1 MLKPHSRF
9 VARALSQRL
18 AVCLAGL
25 VAMIPL
31 CASADT
37 PKPGPAL
44 TASAR
49 SNSAPTTAGVLAA
62 AKPEDWRALDPQ
74 NTLYLELKTG
84 RVVIELAPPF
94 APNHIANIK
103 ALAREKYYDGLAI
116 VRVQDNYVVQMNDP
130 DYENEA
136 TRRPIK
142 TAKRSLPPE
151 FSVLWD
157 AKLPFTRLPDPDGY
171 APQTGFWNGFAAARD
186 ATAQRGWLT
195 HCYGS
200 VGVGRLN
207 PLDSGGGPELYVVIG
222 TPPRQLDRNVTVV
235 GRVVQGIELLST
247 LPRGTGPYSMY
258 EKPEQRTPIE
268 HIRVAADVPA
278 NERSNLQVLRTD
290 TTTFEAYVESRR
302 NHHEDW
308 YAEPAGHIDVC
319 NIPIPVRPGPDAK
332 TPR

>member
-1 MLKPHSRF
+1 MMKPDKQRSGAWLSRG
-9 VARALSQRL
+9 VLTVALSL
-18 AVCLAGL
+18 ALPAL
-25 VAMIPL
+25 
-31 CASADT
+31 ADT
-37 PKPGPAL
+37 AKPNPL
-44 TASAR
+44 IPPTSKK
-49 SNSAPTTAGVLAA
+49 SAPTTAGVLAA
-62 AKPEDWRALDPQ
+62 AKAEDWRALDPQ
-74 NTLYLELKTG
+74 NTLYLELKSG
-84 RVVIELAPPF
+84 RVVIELAPAF

-116 VRVQDNYVVQMNDP
+116 IRAQDNYVVQMNDP

-151 FSVLWD
+151 FTMAWD

-171 APQTGFWNGFAAARD
+171 APETGFSSGFAAARD
-186 ATAQRGWLT
+186 PKAQRTWLT

-235 GRVVQGIELLST
+235 GRVVQGVELLST
-247 LPRGTGPYSMY
+247 LPRGTGPYSVY

-268 HIRVAADVPA
+268 RIRVAADVPES
-278 NERSNLQVLRTD
+278 ERTNLQVMRTD
-290 TTTFEAYVESRR
+290 SATFESYIESRR
-302 NHHEDW
+302 NHHEEW
-308 YAEPAGHIDVC
+308 YAVPAGHIDVC
-319 NIPIPVRPGPDAK
+319 NIPIPVRPTPDPTAAH
-332 TPR
+332 